1 MAVLCRMLNKI
12 LFPKLFYPSNNIVL
26 CIVPLLDCYKLS
38 LFQLI
43 FENFVQPLPSQ
54 IQGRGPGA
62 HPPPPSFLDQNET
75 RRAEKIFFETGPP
88 LSQGLDNQ
96 APPLSE
102 GLDPPL
108 HIIRWYFWNDIP
120 PPLKTKSSKLLFKK
134 AIFQFFF
141 FAILRYFLV

>member
-12 LFPKLFYPSNNIVL
+12 LFSKLFCPSNNIIL

-43 FENFVQPLPSQ
+43 FENLVQPLPWQ

-62 HPPPPSFLDQNET
+62 HPPPL
-75 RRAEKIFFETGPP
+75 IFRPKWDPKGRTNFFWDRVPLISGSGWPGPP
-88 LSQGLDNQ
+88 LIWRSGSATAYYQMVFLEWHSSSLKNQ
-96 APPLSE
+96 V
-102 GLDPPL
+102 
-108 HIIRWYFWNDIP
+108 
-120 PPLKTKSSKLLFKK
+120 
-134 AIFQFFF
+134 FQTVIQESNFPIFF

>member
-75 RRAEKIFFETGPP
+75 RRAEKIFLETGPP

-141 FAILRYFLV
+141 LQY

>member
-12 LFPKLFYPSNNIVL
+12 LFSKLFYPSNNIIL

-43 FENFVQPLPSQ
+43 FENFVQPLPWQ

-62 HPPPPSFLDQNET
+62 HPPPLIFRPKWDPKGRTNFFWD
-75 RRAEKIFFETGPP
+75 RAP
-88 LSQGLDNQ
+88 LSQGLDDQ
-96 APPLSE
+96 AAPLSE

-141 FAILRYFLV
+141 LQYWDIS

>member
-38 LFQLI
+38 LYQLI
-43 FENFVQPLPSQ
+43 FENFVQPLPWQ

-62 HPPPPSFLDQNET
+62 HPPPLIFRPKWDPKG
-75 RRAEKIFFETGPP
+75 RKKFFETGSP
-88 LSQGLDNQ
+88 LSQGLDDQ
-96 APPLSE
+96 APPPLSE

-141 FAILRYFLV
+141 WQYWDIS

>member
-12 LFPKLFYPSNNIVL
+12 LFSKLFCPSNNIIL

-43 FENFVQPLPSQ
+43 FENFVQPLPWQ

-62 HPPPPSFLDQNET
+62 NPPPL
-75 RRAEKIFFETGPP
+75 IFRPKWDPKGRKNFFWRPGPP
-88 LSQGLDNQ
+88 YLRVWMTS
-96 APPLSE
+96 PPSPLSE

-120 PPLKTKSSKLLFKK
+120 RPLKTKSSKLLFKK

-141 FAILRYFLV
+141 LQYWDIS